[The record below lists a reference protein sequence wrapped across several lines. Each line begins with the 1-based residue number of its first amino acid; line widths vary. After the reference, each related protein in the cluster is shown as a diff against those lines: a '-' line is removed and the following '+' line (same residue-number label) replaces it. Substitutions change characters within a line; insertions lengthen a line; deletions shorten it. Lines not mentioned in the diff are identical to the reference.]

1 MKWKLLFL
9 LLFIVSLPA
18 FSQDN
23 PVKNQQLTI
32 SVDIESAAAITELLS
47 QSKADTFQLKKVAG
61 LYGNQLLIKKV
72 KGYSGAGED
81 VFIQTLK
88 EIIETGTVK
97 GNDEYNWKLVKS
109 RLPEIKKLVAY
120 ISSNKEKF
128 IGEVKAIIEPYT
140 PADLNATAKACFLAG
155 GGSLGFTIGND
166 PTFNVA
172 LQKIGNDVNGLQYLV
187 AHELYHTLQDVGQK
201 TRSYKKESD
210 GITYTSK
217 ASYYLLYNVWAEG
230 IATYVADMS
239 KLKKNAS
246 FSEEQIAHYQKNRER
261 RYQNFQLFEA
271 LLYRQFNDTSTDY
284 QSSYDIAFSTAFDE
298 TGYFVGY
305 EMARQITKHK
315 GNQAIADLLTKDPI
329 RFTIDYINLY
339 KSRLDDKS
347 FIRFSKSVEDIVS
360 KLMELENK
368 L

>member
-1 MKWKLLFL
+1 MKKTLLILCAIFFVKTVGYSQKLN
-9 LLFIVSLPA
+9 VS
-18 FSQDN
+18 
-23 PVKNQQLTI
+23 I
-32 SVDIESAAAITELLS
+32 DIESAEAITELLS
-47 QSKADTFQLKKVAG
+47 NKKADTLQLRKVSK

-81 VFIQTLK
+81 VFINTLK

-140 PADLNATAKACFLAG
+140 PADLSATTKACFLAG
-155 GGSLGFTIGND
+155 GGSLGFTIGDD

-187 AHELYHTLQDVGQK
+187 AHELYHTLQDVGQR
-201 TRSYKKESD
+201 TRSYKKESG
-210 GITYTSK
+210 GISYASK
-217 ASYYLLYNVWAEG
+217 ASYYLLYNLWAEG
-230 IATYVADMS
+230 IANYVGDMS
-239 KLKKNAS
+239 KLKKNAA
-246 FSEEQIAHYQKNRER
+246 FSEEQIAHYQKNKER

-271 LLYRQFNDTSTDY
+271 LLYRQFNDTSADY

-305 EMARQITKHK
+305 EMARQIAKHQ
-315 GNQAIADLLTKDPI
+315 GNQAIANLLTSDPI
-329 RFTIDYINLY
+329 RFTIDYISLY
-339 KSRLDDKS
+339 KSRPDDKS
-347 FIRFSKSVEDIVS
+347 FIRFSKSFEDIVS
-360 KLMELENK
+360 KLMDLENK

>member
-1 MKWKLLFL
+1 MKWKLVFL
-9 LLFIVSLPA
+9 LLFIAYLPA
-18 FSQDN
+18 YSQDN
-23 PVKNQQLTI
+23 SIKNRYLNI
-32 SVDIESAAAITELLS
+32 SIDIESAEAITELLS
-47 QSKADTFQLKKVAG
+47 KPKADTIQLRKVAA

-88 EIIETGTVK
+88 EIIETGTVN

-109 RLPEIKKLVAY
+109 SLPEIKKLVAY
-120 ISSNKEKF
+120 ISSNKENF
-128 IGEVKAIIEPYT
+128 IREVKAIIEPYT

-155 GGSLGFTIGND
+155 GGSLGFTIGDD

-172 LQKIGNDVNGLQYLV
+172 LQKIGNDLKGLQYLV
-187 AHELYHTLQDVGQK
+187 AHELYHTLQDVGQR
-201 TRSYKKESD
+201 TRVYKKEATEVS
-210 GITYTSK
+210 YPLK
-217 ASYYLLYNVWAEG
+217 ASYYLLYNLWAEG

-239 KLKKNAS
+239 KLKKNAA

-271 LLYRQFNDTSTDY
+271 LLYRQFNDTSADY

-305 EMARQITKHK
+305 EMARQIAKHQ
-315 GNQAIADLLTKDPI
+315 GNQAIANLLIGDPI
-329 RFTIDYINLY
+329 RFTIDYISLY
-339 KSRLDDKS
+339 KSQPEDKS
-347 FIRFSKSVEDIVS
+347 FIRFSKSFEDIVS
-360 KLMELENK
+360 KLKELENK

>member
-88 EIIETGTVK
+88 EIMETGTVK

-109 RLPEIKKLVAY
+109 RLSEIKKLVAY
-120 ISSNKEKF
+120 ISSNKENF
-128 IGEVKAIIEPYT
+128 IREVKAIIEPYT

-187 AHELYHTLQDVGQK
+187 AHELYHTIQDVGQK

-217 ASYYLLYNVWAEG
+217 ASYYLLYNLWAEG